1 MAPGGSRD
9 FSSVRDALG
18 GRDFHEQLRWM
29 EENPPD
35 LPSSAGGKDSDVGV
49 ASDAR
54 CPRCGGLIRDDATE
68 AGRHC
73 RCDGPLRRCR
83 ELVDR
88 ADPTGSMAFG
98 SLEAS
103 DPTLARAAALARE
116 VAVGK
121 RRGLAMFG
129 MPGTG
134 KTHTAVAACREAIGR
149 GEAAAY
155 HNVVA
160 LVSRIQETY
169 GADWHQESRT
179 SVIAGVAGRD
189 LVVLDDLGKERTT
202 EDVQT
207 IVYELVDGIYS
218 SGARLI
224 VCSNLT
230 PPEYKARYDEAVTS
244 RIAGACEILAVRGA
258 DRRRSG

>member
-1 MAPGGSRD
+1 MGRGEDRD

-18 GRDFHEQLRWM
+18 GKDLREQLRWM

-35 LPSSAGGKDSDVGV
+35 LPSGDPGAV
-49 ASDAR
+49 ATNAR
-54 CPRCGGLIRDDATE
+54 CERCGGLLRDDATE

-83 ELVDR
+83 EFVDR
-88 ADPTGSMAFG
+88 ADPGARMTFE
-98 SLEAS
+98 SLES
-103 DPTLARAAALARE
+103 SSLDPTLARAAV
-116 VAVGK
+116 VAEGVAKGE

-129 MPGTG
+129 LPGTG
-134 KTHTAVAACREAIGR
+134 KTHTAVAACRLAISR

-169 GADWHQESRT
+169 GADWHQGSRA
-179 SVIAGVAGRD
+179 SVIAGVAARD

-207 IVYELVDGIYS
+207 IVYELVDSVYS
-218 SGARLI
+218 AGARLI

-230 PPEYKARYDEAVTS
+230 PREYTARYDEAVTS